1 MIRRPPRSTLFPYTT
16 LFRSPLRPPFPRRER
31 LGPRRPPGLR
41 RGGVRLRHR
50 RHLVR
55 RAPDRG
61 AAVDRDRALPHGAC
75 AALAARADRDARR
88 DARRRAE
95 RRRRP
100 LGDPRHGAVRRQ
112 PPRAVVEA
120 HLRLPAALPRRRVD
134 LRAAPGDPRPHD
146 HDHADR
152 LERLARALPR
162 RAARP
167 QGGRARARHDALG
180 DDPRR
185 RPAVRALRH
194 RRRADPRARARRRRG
209 DRRHAGDRRQRRDP
223 LVPLPARRHDGEPD
237 REPVPGRDDEA
248 PGRLDRLPG
257 ADPAGLLAPRHGRGA
272 GDRPQGRATPAGDPV
287 SALSPNA
294 DGLRRRR
301 AVNRLMEVVAT
312 AAAFAA
318 VGVLGLM
325 IVSVARRGGASLDLN
340 LFTKTPHPFSFTNEP
355 SGLANAFAGTAIIVG
370 IATAMSLPVGVLS
383 AIYLNEFARAR
394 VAFLIALALDV
405 LNGVPAI
412 VVGIFVFAL
421 VVVHHG
427 QSALAG
433 SFALAILMIPLIA
446 RATQEVLALVP
457 QSTREGSL
465 ALGVSRWRTTL
476 GVVLPQTIG
485 AIVTGTTLAVARV
498 AGETAPLLFTSSIV
512 GDRLQWNPH
521 VALASVPLK
530 IFEYS
535 ESPDPADHARAWAA
549 ALVLISFVLVAS
561 LTARALAA
569 RSRRRMG
576 LHR

>member
-1 MIRRPPRSTLFPYTT
+1 M
-16 LFRSPLRPPFPRRER
+16 
-31 LGPRRPPGLR
+31 
-41 RGGVRLRHR
+41 
-50 RHLVR
+50 
-55 RAPDRG
+55 
-61 AAVDRDRALPHGAC
+61 
-75 AALAARADRDARR
+75 
-88 DARRRAE
+88 
-95 RRRRP
+95 
-100 LGDPRHGAVRRQ
+100 
-112 PPRAVVEA
+112 
-120 HLRLPAALPRRRVD
+120 
-134 LRAAPGDPRPHD
+134 
-146 HDHADR
+146 
-152 LERLARALPR
+152 
-162 RAARP
+162 
-167 QGGRARARHDALG
+167 
-180 DDPRR
+180 
-185 RPAVRALRH
+185 
-194 RRRADPRARARRRRG
+194 
-209 DRRHAGDRRQRRDP
+209 
-223 LVPLPARRHDGEPD
+223 
-237 REPVPGRDDEA
+237 
-248 PGRLDRLPG
+248 
-257 ADPAGLLAPRHGRGA
+257 
-272 GDRPQGRATPAGDPV
+272 
-287 SALSPNA
+287 SALSA
-294 DGLRRRR
+294 STDGLRRRR
-301 AVNRLMEVVAT
+301 AVNRLMETLAT

-318 VGVLGLM
+318 VGVLVIM
-325 IVSVARRGGASLDLN
+325 VVSVARRGGAAIDWN

-355 SGLANAFAGTAIIVG
+355 SGLANAFVGTAVIVG
-370 IATAMSLPVGVLS
+370 IATAMAVPVGVLS
-383 AIYLNEFARAR
+383 AIYLNEFARPR

-421 VVVHHG
+421 IVLHHG

-433 SFALAILMIPLIA
+433 SFALSILMIPLIA

-457 QSTREGSL
+457 QATREGSL

-561 LTARALAA
+561 MGARALAA

>member
-1 MIRRPPRSTLFPYTT
+1 M
-16 LFRSPLRPPFPRRER
+16 
-31 LGPRRPPGLR
+31 
-41 RGGVRLRHR
+41 
-50 RHLVR
+50 
-55 RAPDRG
+55 
-61 AAVDRDRALPHGAC
+61 
-75 AALAARADRDARR
+75 
-88 DARRRAE
+88 
-95 RRRRP
+95 
-100 LGDPRHGAVRRQ
+100 
-112 PPRAVVEA
+112 
-120 HLRLPAALPRRRVD
+120 
-134 LRAAPGDPRPHD
+134 
-146 HDHADR
+146 
-152 LERLARALPR
+152 
-162 RAARP
+162 
-167 QGGRARARHDALG
+167 
-180 DDPRR
+180 
-185 RPAVRALRH
+185 
-194 RRRADPRARARRRRG
+194 
-209 DRRHAGDRRQRRDP
+209 
-223 LVPLPARRHDGEPD
+223 
-237 REPVPGRDDEA
+237 
-248 PGRLDRLPG
+248 
-257 ADPAGLLAPRHGRGA
+257 
-272 GDRPQGRATPAGDPV
+272 
-287 SALSPNA
+287 SALSANT
-294 DGLRRRR
+294 DGLRHRR
-301 AVNRLMEVVAT
+301 AVNRLMEAIAT

-325 IVSVARRGGASLDLN
+325 VVSVARRGGAAIDLN

-355 SGLANAFAGTAIIVG
+355 SGLANAFVGTAVIVG
-370 IATAMSLPVGVLS
+370 IATAMAVPVGVLS
-383 AIYLNEFARAR
+383 AIYLNEFARPR
-394 VAFLIALALDV
+394 VSFLIALALDV

-421 VVVHHG
+421 IVLHHG

-433 SFALAILMIPLIA
+433 SFALSILMIPLIA

-457 QSTREGSL
+457 QATREGSL

-561 LTARALAA
+561 MGARALAA

>member
-1 MIRRPPRSTLFPYTT
+1 M
-16 LFRSPLRPPFPRRER
+16 
-31 LGPRRPPGLR
+31 
-41 RGGVRLRHR
+41 
-50 RHLVR
+50 
-55 RAPDRG
+55 
-61 AAVDRDRALPHGAC
+61 
-75 AALAARADRDARR
+75 
-88 DARRRAE
+88 
-95 RRRRP
+95 
-100 LGDPRHGAVRRQ
+100 
-112 PPRAVVEA
+112 
-120 HLRLPAALPRRRVD
+120 
-134 LRAAPGDPRPHD
+134 
-146 HDHADR
+146 
-152 LERLARALPR
+152 
-162 RAARP
+162 
-167 QGGRARARHDALG
+167 
-180 DDPRR
+180 
-185 RPAVRALRH
+185 
-194 RRRADPRARARRRRG
+194 
-209 DRRHAGDRRQRRDP
+209 
-223 LVPLPARRHDGEPD
+223 
-237 REPVPGRDDEA
+237 
-248 PGRLDRLPG
+248 
-257 ADPAGLLAPRHGRGA
+257 
-272 GDRPQGRATPAGDPV
+272 

-318 VGVLGLM
+318 VAVLGLM
-325 IVSVARRGGASLDLN
+325 VVSVAKRGGAAIDLN

-370 IATAMSLPVGVLS
+370 IATAMAVPVGVLS

-421 VVVHHG
+421 IVVHHG

-457 QSTREGSL
+457 QATREASL

-485 AIVTGTTLAVARV
+485 GIVTGTTLAVARV

-512 GDRLQWNPH
+512 GDRLQWSPH
-521 VALASVPLK
+521 LALASIPLK

-561 LTARALAA
+561 MIARALAA

>member
-1 MIRRPPRSTLFPYTT
+1 MS
-16 LFRSPLRPPFPRRER
+16 
-31 LGPRRPPGLR
+31 
-41 RGGVRLRHR
+41 
-50 RHLVR
+50 
-55 RAPDRG
+55 
-61 AAVDRDRALPHGAC
+61 ALPA
-75 AALAARADRDARR
+75 
-88 DARRRAE
+88 
-95 RRRRP
+95 
-100 LGDPRHGAVRRQ
+100 
-112 PPRAVVEA
+112 
-120 HLRLPAALPRRRVD
+120 
-134 LRAAPGDPRPHD
+134 
-146 HDHADR
+146 
-152 LERLARALPR
+152 
-162 RAARP
+162 
-167 QGGRARARHDALG
+167 
-180 DDPRR
+180 
-185 RPAVRALRH
+185 
-194 RRRADPRARARRRRG
+194 
-209 DRRHAGDRRQRRDP
+209 
-223 LVPLPARRHDGEPD
+223 
-237 REPVPGRDDEA
+237 
-248 PGRLDRLPG
+248 
-257 ADPAGLLAPRHGRGA
+257 
-272 GDRPQGRATPAGDPV
+272 
-287 SALSPNA
+287 NA

-301 AVNRLMEVVAT
+301 AMNRLMEAVAT
-312 AAAFAA
+312 VAAFAA
-318 VGVLGLM
+318 VAVLGLM
-325 IVSVARRGGASLDLN
+325 VVSVAKRGGAAIDLN

-370 IATAMSLPVGVLS
+370 IATAMAVPVGVLS

-421 VVVHHG
+421 IVVHHG

-457 QSTREGSL
+457 QATREASL

-485 AIVTGTTLAVARV
+485 GIVTGTTLAVARV

-521 VALASVPLK
+521 QALASIPLK

-561 LTARALAA
+561 MTARALAA

>member
-1 MIRRPPRSTLFPYTT
+1 
-16 LFRSPLRPPFPRRER
+16 
-31 LGPRRPPGLR
+31 
-41 RGGVRLRHR
+41 
-50 RHLVR
+50 
-55 RAPDRG
+55 
-61 AAVDRDRALPHGAC
+61 
-75 AALAARADRDARR
+75 
-88 DARRRAE
+88 
-95 RRRRP
+95 
-100 LGDPRHGAVRRQ
+100 
-112 PPRAVVEA
+112 
-120 HLRLPAALPRRRVD
+120 
-134 LRAAPGDPRPHD
+134 
-146 HDHADR
+146 
-152 LERLARALPR
+152 
-162 RAARP
+162 
-167 QGGRARARHDALG
+167 
-180 DDPRR
+180 
-185 RPAVRALRH
+185 
-194 RRRADPRARARRRRG
+194 
-209 DRRHAGDRRQRRDP
+209 
-223 LVPLPARRHDGEPD
+223 
-237 REPVPGRDDEA
+237 
-248 PGRLDRLPG
+248 
-257 ADPAGLLAPRHGRGA
+257 
-272 GDRPQGRATPAGDPV
+272 V

-318 VGVLGLM
+318 VGALGLM
-325 IVSVARRGGASLDLN
+325 IVSVARRGGAAIDLN
-340 LFTKTPHPFSFTNEP
+340 LFAKTPHPFSFTNEP

-446 RATQEVLALVP
+446 RATQEALALVP

-476 GVVLPQTIG
+476 GVVLPQTVG
-485 AIVTGTTLAVARV
+485 GIVTGTTLAVARV

-521 VALASVPLK
+521 TALASVPLK